1 MSSVFFVCCC
11 HIDLIAVVVKDGIL
25 LFLLK
30 AEFYCKEISLVDVL
44 KILVSLV
51 QASEP

>member
-1 MSSVFFVCCC
+1 MYFLFVCCC
-11 HIDLIAVVVKDGIL
+11 HIDLIAVVVEGGIL
-25 LFLLK
+25 LYLLK
-30 AEFYCKEISLVDVL
+30 AEFYRKEISPVAVL

>member
-1 MSSVFFVCCC
+1 MCFFCVFCC
-11 HIDLIAVVVKDGIL
+11 HIDLIAVVVEGGIL
-25 LFLLK
+25 LYLLK
-30 AEFYCKEISLVDVL
+30 AEFYRKEISRVAVP